1 MAIPA
6 FKKAEISPGV
16 HVSYIDSWADK
27 PAAELPS
34 SYTTIIGLHGVGFNS
49 AIWTPLLP
57 HLPASTRFIAY
68 NQRSYTGSSPA
79 YQSEKEGGTDATAA
93 YLGDLLA
100 FLEWVVAEVK
110 LPGVDDAT
118 SEGGIVLLGWSKG
131 TLLLFSLLSLL
142 HASPSSTTSFISS
155 VQPTS
160 TSLLTSHLRSILLFE
175 PPGSAFGR
183 PPTADY
189 TEAMASVSPP
199 NSSTPSQFA
208 DAFAGW
214 IGSYSPPSASSNPDF
229 PSQAPVDQLP
239 PSGLAAL
246 DPELLAAAWEP
257 QACAHGF
264 SWRLAVAGDEVATLA
279 KNAIAPPLSPS
290 VPVGF
295 IYGARTNGYCLD
307 AAKTVGGWWGLNP
320 FGEVEG
326 GEKKVVVEGEELE
339 KEKKKVAI
347 KRIEETNHF
356 AFVHQPEAFAKV
368 LEELLDE
375 LV

>member
-1 MAIPA
+1 M
-6 FKKAEISPGV
+6 
-16 HVSYIDSWADK
+16 
-27 PAAELPS
+27 
-34 SYTTIIGLHGVGFNS
+34 
-49 AIWTPLLP
+49 
-57 HLPASTRFIAY
+57 PASTRFIAY
-68 NQRSYTGSSPA
+68 NQRSYSGSSPA
-79 YQSEKEGGTDATAA
+79 YKSEKEGGTDATAA

-100 FLEWVVAEVK
+100 FLEWAVAELK

-118 SEGGIVLLGWSKG
+118 SEGGVVLLVSSLAQEGRHRLIDSATHLQGWSKG

-142 HASPSSTTSFISS
+142 HASPSSPTSFISS

-183 PPTADY
+183 PPTTDY

-199 NSSTPSQFA
+199 NTSTPEEFA

-214 IGSYSPPSASSNPDF
+214 IGGYSSPSVSSNPDF

-239 PSGLAAL
+239 PSGLGAL
-246 DPELLAAAWEP
+246 SPELLAAAWEP

-264 SWRLAVAGDEVATLA
+264 SWRLAVAGPEVTTLA

-290 VPVGF
+290 VPIGF

-326 GEKKVVVEGEELE
+326 GEKKVVVKGEEVE
-339 KEKKKVAI
+339 VEKKKTAV

-368 LEELLDE
+368 LAELLDE